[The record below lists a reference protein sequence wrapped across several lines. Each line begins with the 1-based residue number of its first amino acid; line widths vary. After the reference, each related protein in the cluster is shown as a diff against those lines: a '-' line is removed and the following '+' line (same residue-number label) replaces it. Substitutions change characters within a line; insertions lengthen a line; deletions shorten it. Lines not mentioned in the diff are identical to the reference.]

1 MKKYVFFT
9 LSVFMILAVSCSK
22 KSDSTVSNT
31 PLVFSSLNVS
41 DSTMIVN
48 GLITFS
54 ANATGDGLSYHWT
67 ASYGSFVGSGPSVKW
82 TVCHADNFTVTCEV
96 KDANGNSAS
105 KTRIIHVHE

>member
-1 MKKYVFFT
+1 MKRSIFVL
-9 LSVFMILAVSCSK
+9 LSVFFIVAVSCSK
-22 KSDSTVSNT
+22 KSESSGSNT
-31 PLVFSSLNVS
+31 PLVFSSLNVT
-41 DSTMIVN
+41 DTTMVVN

-54 ANATGDGLSYHWT
+54 ATASGDGLSYHWT
-67 ASYGSFVGSGPSVKW
+67 ASYGSFVGSGQTVKW